1 MKILKIDF
9 DFTTIEDCCKNIN
22 SKEIRDLLINYNI
35 AKENIVSTLAIPLL
49 FMTHGIGFSKKR
61 YNLIPEEIRK
71 IMIEGELK
79 VEAKEMAKVLVN
91 KYEEYNKKANEE
103 LLESATSE
111 VESIITKIPEIQM
124 AYTNLGLNA
133 IVNCWTIFEAYS
145 KDLWI
150 YCLNNFPKLF
160 INNILKE
167 IGIKEIEGIN
177 NKSINIGLLAK
188 YNFNISEN
196 LGDLMA
202 LKYDFTCIDGI
213 KKAYKELF
221 NLDKCQLEIFIDQN
235 LNQFEITR
243 NVFVHNAGVI
253 DERYLKRSNKSHSE
267 KIKDRIVVNEQEAG
281 LLINSGTNLLVKLIQ
296 IADIKISKN

>member
-1 MKILKIDF
+1 MKILNIDF
-9 DFTTIEDCCKNIN
+9 DFTSIEDCCKNIKSN
-22 SKEIRDLLINYNI
+22 EIRDLLVNYNM
-35 AKENIVSTLAIPLL
+35 AKENILSTLAIPIL
-49 FMTHGIGFSKKR
+49 FMTHGIGISKKM
-61 YNLIPEEIRK
+61 YNSIPEEIRK
-71 IMIEGELK
+71 IMINGELK
-79 VEAKEMAKVLVN
+79 TEPKEMAQILVQ
-91 KYEEYNKKANEE
+91 KYEEYNKKANED
-103 LLESATSE
+103 LIDSATKE
-111 VESIITKIPEIQM
+111 VESIISKVPEIQM

-167 IGIKEIEGIN
+167 IGNKEVDGFN

-221 NLDKCQLEIFIDQN
+221 NLDKNQLDIFIDEN

-243 NVFVHNAGVI
+243 NVFVHNAGII
-253 DERYLKRSNKSHSE
+253 DERYLKRSIKSHSE
-267 KIKDRIVVNEQEAG
+267 IIKNRIVVNEQEAS
-281 LLINSGTNLLVKLIQ
+281 LLINSGTNLLMKLIQ
-296 IADIKISKN
+296 IADIEISKK